1 MVFGTYSCHFN
12 FTNVTLWVTS
22 KDYSFT
28 HLYLPALCRRRLG
41 RLGWYRR
48 RLTYCQPA
56 PLPSSIGGLSNQHA
70 SERLPVCD
78 LRQPTSFLF
87 RNLSTKH
94 LHIIFSNQML
104 REYVQQTFVI
114 YKTFTYNFYQST
126 YWRIYFNITFHDIQL
141 TCIIFLENLP
151 RISFSIIPTII
162 LSRKLLAQLF
172 THKFTIQLP
181 MKLF

>member
-1 MVFGTYSCHFN
+1 
-12 FTNVTLWVTS
+12 
-22 KDYSFT
+22 
-28 HLYLPALCRRRLG
+28 
-41 RLGWYRR
+41 
-48 RLTYCQPA
+48 
-56 PLPSSIGGLSNQHA
+56 
-70 SERLPVCD
+70 
-78 LRQPTSFLF
+78 
-87 RNLSTKH
+87 
-94 LHIIFSNQML
+94 ML

-114 YKTFTYNFYQST
+114 YKTSTYNFYQST

-162 LSRKLLAQLF
+162 LSGKLLAQLF